1 MVDMGRIR
9 HTVIKRTAAAVLEQN
24 EDMPTEFSKIKGFL
38 QNMNVFDSKKVRN
51 KVAGYVVR
59 IQQKKKF

>member
-1 MVDMGRIR
+1 MGRIR